1 MALIKARYARYP
13 KVYELMKER
22 DVEYNKTLDYLEE
35 QEKEGRAFIFR
46 PRKKSQVGRVE
57 RDKSKL
63 DALYEEGYRDA
74 QERYVELL
82 EYLSR

>member
-1 MALIKARYARYP
+1 M
-13 KVYELMKER
+13 
-22 DVEYNKTLDYLEE
+22 EE